1 MQKGGKLGFR
11 LATGVKN
18 PAPVSRFV
26 FEIDSKQDAKTLFA
40 HMMTIEGFQL
50 IDPFHNDS
58 LAKSRANP
66 TETCV
71 HCLTICNYLTVYEAA
86 HLPRNCLGRHSRT
99 KTWLVTPKHYHEFEW
114 HS

>member
-1 MQKGGKLGFR
+1 MLQKSGKLGFR

-18 PAPVSRFV
+18 PAPVSRFM
-26 FEIDSKQDAKTLFA
+26 FEIDSKQDAQTLFA

-66 TETCV
+66 TETCAPSFLPPLYPFVGAVFV
-71 HCLTICNYLTVYEAA
+71 H
-86 HLPRNCLGRHSRT
+86 S
-99 KTWLVTPKHYHEFEW
+99 KVTA
-114 HS
+114 SC